1 MTRQTV
7 RNAYGGVRPTEEE
20 KERMLQTILENRDS
34 PQAGKK
40 EYQGRPVK
48 TGKFSAIAAVLAAAA
63 MLTLVVWFGRGFLL
77 RDTAPEKATAPVDQ
91 QQTETDLE
99 ENIWRYKEIFLKYF
113 RAIEEGWKPADC
125 EYNGISM
132 VCAGMEANQLGF
144 TFLDLDGNGVQE
156 LILAKNDESQ
166 SILDLYTYSEGNVV
180 HVFSGL
186 DRIAYFLREGNL
198 IYQVGSGGAAVTYYT
213 FYRYQGTE
221 LVEEESILF
230 DADKDPDNPWFMG
243 TELRPVT
250 EAEAQA
256 VISAHTIQ
264 RIPLMELSR
273 AGIGASD
280 ETILTEATELP
291 EPYRDTLQKYIRGIN
306 DGWSK
311 EMCEENDINP
321 DCVSLDAAQIGYA
334 LQDLDGDGV
343 QELLV
348 AQDNNLQH
356 LFDVF
361 TLRDGEA
368 SRVLS
373 RSDNFQYFLMQGG
386 IIYSTHQVSES
397 ITEYGFWEV
406 YNGQLI
412 QRDLIRYDP
421 DADPDNPWFDG
432 FSLQPISDQ
441 EADERFAARNPEHL
455 DLTLLTEIQ

>member
-7 RNAYGGVRPTEEE
+7 RNAYGEVRPTEEE
-20 KERMLQTILENRDS
+20 KEKMLQAILEKRDC
-34 PQAGKK
+34 PQTEKK

-48 TGKFSAIAAVLAAAA
+48 TGKLSAIAAVLAAAA
-63 MLTLVVWFGRGFLL
+63 MLTLVVWFGRGYLL
-77 RDTAPEKATAPVDQ
+77 RDAAPEQATAPVNQ
-91 QQTETDLE
+91 QQTEMDLE
-99 ENIWRYKEIFLKYF
+99 ENIWRYKEVFLKYF
-113 RAIEEGWKPADC
+113 RAIEEEWGPEDC
-125 EYNGISM
+125 EHNGISI
-132 VCAGMEANQLGF
+132 VCAGMEAEHLGF
-144 TFLDLDGNGVQE
+144 AFLDLDSNGVQE

-166 SILDLYTYSEGNVV
+166 SILDLYTYSEGKAVR
-180 HVFSGL
+180 VFSGL
-186 DRIAYFLREGNL
+186 DRIEYFLREGNL
-198 IYQVGSGGAAVTYYT
+198 IYKVGSGGAAVTYYT
-213 FYRYQGTE
+213 FYRYRGTE
-221 LVEEESILF
+221 LAEEESVLF

-243 TELRPVT
+243 KDLRPVT

-256 VISAHTIQ
+256 VIAAHTIQ

-280 ETILTEATELP
+280 ETIPTEAAELP

-321 DCVSLDAAQIGYA
+321 DSVSLDASQIGYA

-343 QELLV
+343 RELIV
-348 AQDNNLQH
+348 AQENNLQY

-361 TLRDGEA
+361 TLRDGETD
-368 SRVLS
+368 RVLS
-373 RSDNFQYFLMQGG
+373 RSENTQYFLQQGN

-397 ITEYGFWEV
+397 VTEYGFWEI

-432 FSLQPISDQ
+432 FSLQPISNA
-441 EADERFAARNPEHL
+441 EADARLTAGNPEHM
-455 DLTLLTEIQ
+455 DLIPLSEIQ